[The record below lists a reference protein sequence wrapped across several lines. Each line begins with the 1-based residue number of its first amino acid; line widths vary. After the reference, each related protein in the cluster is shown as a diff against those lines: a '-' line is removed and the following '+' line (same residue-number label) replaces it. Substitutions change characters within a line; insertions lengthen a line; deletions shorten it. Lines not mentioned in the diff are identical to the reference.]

1 MLRTPRKML
10 GWDSNEGQED
20 WALIAAAGAL
30 AAVVAALSIALCSNF
45 VGIEDLTGPAGSEI
59 VWKLWSR

>member
-10 GWDSNEGQED
+10 GWNSNENQED
-20 WALIAAAGAL
+20 WELIAAAGAL
-30 AAVVAALSIALCSNF
+30 AAVVAALSIALNSNF
-45 VGIEDLTGPAGSEI
+45 VGIEDLAGPAGSEI